1 MGSYLLTI
9 DSSTRDLDKHPNPND
24 YSITLNRPLYDV
36 SKIEL
41 TNGAIPFTGYTID
54 TYSNVFYFND
64 EVIPLES
71 KNYTDASVL
80 ANDLET
86 AIHDNTANNVSFQ
99 ITYNADTN
107 TFTFD
112 HNHSS
117 YSLVFT
123 QDSPCEALGFS
134 PGSYASDGNGEV
146 TSGSIDL
153 NGTRLLYLSVLPDTR
168 ERLKTELYIDDSN
181 YMGTVI
187 RHNKPV
193 TYLDRDEAFS
203 YNFPR
208 GMEPSIRKIRV
219 QFYVNNYGKLSLY
232 DFKLQNHVM
241 KFEIKCNLDKLN
253 KKPTTR
259 ESSELPPVLKLQ
271 EFVPKY
277 NKNVL
282 VYGGATVVL
291 IIIVM
296 ILSSF
301 KHVSL
306 RTRAGRAS

>member
-9 DSSTRDLDKHPNPND
+9 DSSTRDLDKYPSPND
-24 YSITLNRPLYDV
+24 YTITLNRPLYEV

-41 TNGAIPFTGYTID
+41 INGAIPFTGYTID

-64 EVIPLES
+64 EVIPLEP
-71 KNYTDASVL
+71 KNYTDAVVL
-80 ANDLET
+80 ATDLET
-86 AIHDNTANNVSFQ
+86 AIHDNTANNVSFN
-99 ITYNADTN
+99 ITYNDDIN
-107 TFTFD
+107 TFTFH
-112 HNHSS
+112 HNGV
-117 YSLVFT
+117 YSLTFT
-123 QDSPCEALGFS
+123 QDSPCEALGFA
-134 PGSYASDGNGEV
+134 PGTYESDAHEV

-153 NGTRLLYLSVLPDTR
+153 NGPRLLYMSVLPDTR
-168 ERLKTELYIDDSN
+168 ERLKTELYTNDAN
-181 YMGTVI
+181 YMGTII
-187 RHNKPV
+187 RQNKPK
-193 TYLDRDEAFS
+193 TYLSRDDSFS

-208 GMEPSIRKIRV
+208 GMEPSITKLRI
-219 QFYVNNYGKLSLY
+219 QFYASNYGKVSLY

-259 ESSELPPVLKLQ
+259 EPSELPPVLKLQ
-271 EFVPKY
+271 EFMPKY

-282 VYGGATVVL
+282 VYGGATIVL
-291 IIIVM
+291 VIIVM